1 MVQEPSPEDRERL
14 SEMQSWLEEPLH
26 PDLVPYLRPN
36 PFGGGQLVHHPLV
49 VESIVHIPGHA
60 NRMYLGKLESLARTA
75 PPHGIGYYERPYR
88 LATILEWWRNGTVQ
102 ASELDEELAWAWSDM
117 ESDDTL
123 NDPQNLEIIEL
134 WREIGF
140 FSDRE
145 RIGPPRRNL
154 RVWRGGSDPMG
165 LAWST
170 SRDMALWFANRGVR
184 MGFDPEE
191 ILWMAYAP
199 PEAVLARIFQRN
211 EQEVVVDPRLLT
223 RVRRVPL
230 T

>member
-1 MVQEPSPEDRERL
+1 MVQEPSPQDRELL
-14 SEMQSWLEEPLH
+14 SEMASWLEESLH
-26 PDLVPYLRPN
+26 PDLVPYLVPN
-36 PFGGGQLVHHPLV
+36 PIGNGQLVHHPLV

-75 PPHGIGYYERPYR
+75 PPHGLGYYERPYR
-88 LATILEWWRNGTVQ
+88 LRMVIQWWREGTVP
-102 ASELDEELAWAWSDM
+102 ASELAEELAWAWSDM

-123 NDPQNLEIIEL
+123 NAPQNLELIEL

-140 FSDRE
+140 YADRE
-145 RIGPPRRNL
+145 GVRPPRRSL
-154 RVWRGGSDPMG
+154 RVWRGGSEPMG

-170 SRDMALWFANRGVR
+170 SRDIALWFASRGVR
-184 MGFDPEE
+184 LGHDQEE
-191 ILWMAYAP
+191 ILWVASAP

-223 RVRRVPL
+223 RVRRVAL